1 MQALGTEHFFYRG
14 SIQESRDI
22 FASGNAAILYSSSVS
37 EPRGTHASEGSANL
51 FIVLETCPGFI
62 S

>member
-22 FASGNAAILYSSSVS
+22 FASGNSLLLYFFTAAL
-37 EPRGTHASEGSANL
+37 
-51 FIVLETCPGFI
+51 
-62 S
+62 